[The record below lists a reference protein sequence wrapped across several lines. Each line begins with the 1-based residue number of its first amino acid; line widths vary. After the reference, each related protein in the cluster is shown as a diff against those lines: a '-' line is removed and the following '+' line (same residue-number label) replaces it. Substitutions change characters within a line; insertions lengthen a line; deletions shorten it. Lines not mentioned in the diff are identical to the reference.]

1 MQTKFELTG
10 LAAGEWFIPLNPNF
24 TSNSPIKKKSN
35 ALYVSKY
42 VKRHVEVLESK
53 YDIRS
58 EMSRIFALLNFLR
71 LASQRLD
78 RIKLRLHDNCLKA
91 IEEHVKQNFVFVVSF
106 RKED

>member
-1 MQTKFELTG
+1 MLFM
-10 LAAGEWFIPLNPNF
+10 FPNM
-24 TSNSPIKKKSN
+24 SN
-35 ALYVSKY
+35 AMSKFWKANMILGLKCREY
-42 VKRHVEVLESK
+42 
-53 YDIRS
+53 
-58 EMSRIFALLNFLR
+58 LLSNFLR